1 MGEWTGLPPPDSLF
15 ALHSALGASSSE
27 NQVETKAYC
36 SHQPDPQSSDILTQ
50 LTLPS
55 LSFLSYVLF
64 VPPTSPIFLLLPV
77 RVF

>member
-1 MGEWTGLPPPDSLF
+1 MGEWTRLPLPDSLL

-27 NQVETKAYC
+27 SQVETKAYC
-36 SHQPDPQSSDILTQ
+36 SYHPDPQSSDILTQ

-64 VPPTSPIFLLLPV
+64 SPYKSHFLV
-77 RVF
+77 ITC